1 MTPAPFDARDGA
13 KILIKDAKAGVGAV
27 GASVGLNN
35 TQENGQGSLERGRQP
50 QRLQQEDT
58 DGAREFEVRG
68 LFVERIEIP

>member
-1 MTPAPFDARDGA
+1 MTPAPFDSRDGA

-27 GASVGLNN
+27 GASVGWNN
-35 TQENGQGSLERGRQP
+35 TQEENGQVSLERGRQP

-68 LFVERIEIP
+68 RFV